1 MTRKKG
7 LQRQADCI
15 FPQGTFIND
24 LYLGKCRPIN
34 FLSKKSDL
42 LMKLLYLLVKTVD
55 KYSYKNKTKIIFRS
69 GNSGFFF
76 TEWTTQ
82 MFT

>member
-1 MTRKKG
+1 
-7 LQRQADCI
+7 
-15 FPQGTFIND
+15 
-24 LYLGKCRPIN
+24 
-34 FLSKKSDL
+34 
-42 LMKLLYLLVKTVD
+42 MKLLYLLVKTVD